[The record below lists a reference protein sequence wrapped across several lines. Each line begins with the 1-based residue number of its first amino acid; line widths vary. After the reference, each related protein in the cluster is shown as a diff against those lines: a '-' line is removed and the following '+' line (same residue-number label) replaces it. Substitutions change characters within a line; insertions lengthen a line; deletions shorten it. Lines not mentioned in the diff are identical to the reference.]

1 MAGVT
6 RKAQAADDFNDRRIC
21 INAVR
26 AWWGAAEK
34 ELHMRRI
41 REKRAQNHW
50 ARYVVERPSKTTFG
64 GMLCRGLKD
73 LPYVE
78 ILSEFN
84 GGFLKVK

>member
-21 INAVR
+21 INVVR

-50 ARYVVERPSKTTFG
+50 ARYVVEHPSKTIFG
-64 GMLCRGLKD
+64 GILCRKN
-73 LPYVE
+73 LPRVM
-78 ILSEFN
+78 SKFC
-84 GGFLKVK
+84 